1 MINWGIIGFGRM
13 GKQYADC
20 FKKKNLNAELVA
32 IASKSYQKSKDKS
45 NDIKY
50 FNSYSDLI
58 KCDLV
63 DAIYIS
69 TLNNTHKDLV
79 LEVEKHDKKILCEK
93 PLGMNFHEVKE
104 LHNLLKDKQNCFNE
118 AIAYRAHPQTLTL
131 LDILKEK
138 EFGRVKKI
146 ESNFGFRI
154 KKIKK
159 DSRLFNE
166 KVGGGSILDLG
177 CYPVSFFH
185 LFKGEKKMKIMESNR
200 NLCETG
206 VDIDGEIHLKLNDE
220 IDSIGKVSLRESLE
234 NNCKIYCENAIITL
248 PQPWLPSNKSFIEV
262 ETKSRYY
269 KKIIET
275 DKNVY
280 EHQIVASSDFFSN
293 NNSNSNSNSNLLI
306 DIDKSLE
313 ISEIID
319 IWKNNS
325 N

>member
-32 IASKSYQKSKDKS
+32 IASKSYQKSKDKD

-79 LEVEKHDKKILCEK
+79 LEGEKYNKKILCEK
-93 PLGMNFHEVKE
+93 PLGINFKEVKE
-104 LHNLLKDKQNCFNE
+104 LYDLFKDKKTFFNE
-118 AIAYRAHPQTLTL
+118 AIAYRSHPQTSVL
-131 LDILKEK
+131 LNILKEK
-138 EFGRVKKI
+138 EFGRIKKI
-146 ESNFGFRI
+146 ESNFGFRVR
-154 KKIKK
+154 KIKK
-159 DSRLFNE
+159 DSRLFNK

-185 LFKGEKKMKIMESNR
+185 LFKGEKKIKIIKSNR
-200 NLCETG
+200 NLCETS

-220 IDSIGKVSLRESLE
+220 IDSIGKVSLRKSLE

-275 DKNVY
+275 NKNVY
-280 EHQIVASSDFFSN
+280 EHQIEASSIFFSN
-293 NNSNSNSNSNLLI
+293 NNTKSNLLI
-306 DIDKSLE
+306 DIDQSLE
-313 ISEIID
+313 ISKIID
-319 IWKNNS
+319 IWKNNRD
-325 N
+325 

>member
-1 MINWGIIGFGRM
+1 
-13 GKQYADC
+13 
-20 FKKKNLNAELVA
+20 
-32 IASKSYQKSKDKS
+32 
-45 NDIKY
+45 
-50 FNSYSDLI
+50 
-58 KCDLV
+58 
-63 DAIYIS
+63 
-69 TLNNTHKDLV
+69 
-79 LEVEKHDKKILCEK
+79 
-93 PLGMNFHEVKE
+93 MNFREVKE
-104 LHNLLKDKQNCFNE
+104 LHNLFKDKQNCFNE
-118 AIAYRAHPQTLTL
+118 AIAYRAHPQTFAL

-146 ESNFGFRI
+146 ESSFGFRI

-185 LFKGEKKMKIMESNR
+185 LFKGEKKMKIIKSTR
-200 NLCETG
+200 NLCETS

-280 EHQIVASSDFFSN
+280 EHQIVASSNFFSN
-293 NNSNSNSNSNLLI
+293 NNSNPNLLI
-306 DIDKSLE
+306 GIDKSLE